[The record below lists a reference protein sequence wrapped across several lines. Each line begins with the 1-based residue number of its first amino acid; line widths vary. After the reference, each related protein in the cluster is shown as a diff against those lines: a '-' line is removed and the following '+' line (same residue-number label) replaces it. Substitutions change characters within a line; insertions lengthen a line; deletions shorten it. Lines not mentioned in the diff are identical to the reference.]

1 MDDLGIADGSS
12 GTQGAG
18 QKEIPERPTGWQEY
32 VCKEK
37 GVMGNGTLGFSLE
50 KQADVLIDRNCT
62 AWLSYKHC
70 CHNFGTLW
78 MLLFVHRIT
87 FLHEPKPRVYFF
99 LFSFSN

>member
-1 MDDLGIADGSS
+1 MALVA
-12 GTQGAG
+12 QQAAG

-37 GVMGNGTLGFSLE
+37 GGVMGNGTLGFSLE

-62 AWLSYKHC
+62 AWLSYRY
-70 CHNFGTLW
+70 FGTLW
-78 MLLFVHRIT
+78 VLLFVTSHHFSAQAKT
-87 FLHEPKPRVYFF
+87 SSVF